1 MIKPQQQI
9 LAWLLQGGSLSVQKA
24 FRRFH
29 TTELR
34 KVIDR
39 LRKRGYEIITRWE
52 DGTRDGR
59 PIRYK
64 RYSIKQETI

>member
-9 LAWLLQGGSLSVQKA
+9 LAWLLQGGSLSVQEA

>member
-9 LAWLLQGGSLSVQKA
+9 LAWLLQGGLLSVQEA
-24 FRRFH
+24 FRLFH

-39 LRKRGYEIITRWE
+39 LRKRGYEIITCWE
-52 DGTRDGR
+52 SGSRDGR
-59 PIRYK
+59 TIRYK

>member
-9 LAWLLQGGSLSVQKA
+9 LAWLLQGGSLSVQEA

-59 PIRYK
+59 TIRYK
-64 RYSIKQETI
+64 RYSIKQTI

>member
-9 LAWLLQGGSLSVQKA
+9 LACLLQGGSLSVQEA

-59 PIRYK
+59 AIRYK